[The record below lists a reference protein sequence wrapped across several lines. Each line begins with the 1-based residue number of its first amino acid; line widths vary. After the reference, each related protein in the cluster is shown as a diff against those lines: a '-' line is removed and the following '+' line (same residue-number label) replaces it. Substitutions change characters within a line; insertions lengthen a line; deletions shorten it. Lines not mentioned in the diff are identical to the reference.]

1 MSRGAEENNVNLIF
15 GKRSESERF
24 QILNALI
31 NVAVVVVVVVA
42 VVVVVVKVKVKFT

>member
-1 MSRGAEENNVNLIF
+1 MSRGDEENDANLIF

-31 NVAVVVVVVVA
+31 NIAVAVVVV
-42 VVVVVVKVKVKFT
+42 KLKVKFT